1 VITNSA
7 RLHSKET
14 YPSFPKLNT
23 LSKNNTQ
30 LTNTIPVDDT
40 YIKQAAASFTA
51 LSMPGLQQC
60 YSKIAGRPGYSF
72 LKKNTQAPAIYLAG
86 VNPVPGPEPMDIV
99 SADYLTVDD
108 NNDSEGL
115 QALGIMND
123 TDDAFAFYAIST
135 LPTGKQPKWLSVRNA
150 SEPQVSVPAFPAG
163 TSPTQ
168 IVDKLKGL
176 AGAIY
181 GVYQYCTT
189 LNSAFACWGIAAGM

>member
-1 VITNSA
+1 
-7 RLHSKET
+7 
-14 YPSFPKLNT
+14 
-23 LSKNNTQ
+23 
-30 LTNTIPVDDT
+30 
-40 YIKQAAASFTA
+40 
-51 LSMPGLQQC
+51 
-60 YSKIAGRPGYSF
+60 
-72 LKKNTQAPAIYLAG
+72 
-86 VNPVPGPEPMDIV
+86 
-99 SADYLTVDD
+99 
-108 NNDSEGL
+108 
-115 QALGIMND
+115 MND